1 MDQLHRFVFEG
12 LGIRGE
18 LVQLGASWQA
28 ARDIHPYPPVV
39 AGQLGQALVA
49 VALLSGTIKFSGS
62 LIMQLQGPGPL
73 RTLVAQATDR
83 RTVRGMASWE
93 GEVGEGD
100 MAAIYGQ
107 GRLVIT
113 ADAPSGERYQ
123 GIVAAEGENLAA
135 ALERY
140 FVQSEQLDTRLWL
153 FADEHHAAGLFL
165 QRLPGKQG
173 EADDWGR
180 VTTLANTVT
189 AEELLTLD
197 VQQLLHRLF
206 HEETLRLYDPEPVA
220 FRCGCSRERVAG
232 MLRSLGQTAVDEI
245 VEELGAVEVNC
256 EFCNRQYRF
265 DAVDVAGLFAQSPP
279 LDDEGT
285 H

>member
-1 MDQLHRFVFEG
+1 MDQLHRFIFED

-18 LVQLGASWQA
+18 LVQLGSSWQA
-28 ARDIHPYPPVV
+28 AQAIHPYPPVV
-39 AGQLGQALVA
+39 AAQLGQALAA
-49 VALLSGTIKFSGS
+49 VVLLSGTIKFSGS

-83 RTVRGMASWE
+83 RTVRGMASWQ
-93 GEVGEGD
+93 GDVAAGD
-100 MAAIYGQ
+100 MAALFGE

-113 ADAPSGERYQ
+113 AEAPGGERYQ

-135 ALERY
+135 ALEQY

-153 FADEHHAAGLFL
+153 FVDERHAAGLFL
-165 QRLPGKQG
+165 QQLPGERG
-173 EADDWGR
+173 EEDAWER
-180 VTTLANTVT
+180 VTALADTVT
-189 AEELLTLD
+189 ADELLSLD
-197 VQQLLHRLF
+197 ARQLLHRLF
-206 HEETLRLYDPEPVA
+206 HEETLRLFDPEPVA

-232 MLRSLGQTAVDEI
+232 MLRSLGQTAVDDI
-245 VEELGAVEVNC
+245 IEELGAVEVNC

-265 DAVDVAGLFAQSPP
+265 DAVDVAGLFAASAP
-279 LDDEGT
+279 LEDGGS

>member
-1 MDQLHRFVFEG
+1 MDQLHRFVFEN

-28 ARDIHPYPPVV
+28 AREIHPYPTVV
-39 AGQLGQALVA
+39 AGQLGQALAA
-49 VALLSGTIKFSGS
+49 VVLLSGTIKFSGS

-73 RTLVAQATDR
+73 RTLVAQATES

-100 MAAIYGQ
+100 MAAIYGD

-113 ADAPSGERYQ
+113 AEAPNGERYQ
-123 GIVAAEGENLAA
+123 GIVAAEGEGLAA
-135 ALERY
+135 ALEQY

-153 FADEHHAAGLFL
+153 FTDERHAAGLFL
-165 QRLPGKQG
+165 QRLPGEQG
-173 EADDWGR
+173 DVDAWER
-180 VTTLANTVT
+180 VSMLAETVT

-197 VQQLLHRLF
+197 VRQLLHRLF

-232 MLRSLGQTAVDEI
+232 MLRSLGQTAVEGI

-265 DAVDVAGLFAQSPP
+265 DAVDVAGLYTESPP
-279 LDDEGT
+279 LEGEGT